1 MPVAT
6 KPQPTSSDSSA
17 ATASSEAHVSLEK
30 AGVRYTLLTEE
41 QRSLK
46 GRVLNVLGSHDP
58 ATDFWAL
65 RNVNLDV
72 KPGEVVGLVGRNGSG
87 KSTLLRVMS
96 GILAP
101 TEGTA
106 KTSGV
111 VTPLLELGAAFNG
124 ELTGRENAYL
134 YGALL
139 KRSKEE
145 TAALIP
151 QIMAFSELG
160 PFFDVPVKSYSSGM
174 FARLAFAISTQG
186 KPEILLLDEVL
197 SVGDEHFQ
205 KKSFGRIQKLIEI
218 GTIVVIVAHASS
230 IIQNL
235 CTRAVLL
242 HGGNVMEDGQPSR
255 VLQSYSRLSPAAG

>member
-6 KPQPTSSDSSA
+6 KLQSPTSGSSVSNSSS
-17 ATASSEAHVSLEK
+17 TARVFLQK
-30 AGVRYTLLTEE
+30 AGVRYTLLTED

-46 GRVLNVLGSHDP
+46 GRVLNLLGSHDP
-58 ATDFWAL
+58 AADFWAL
-65 RNVNLDV
+65 RDVSLDV
-72 KPGEVVGLVGRNGSG
+72 QPGEVVGLVGRNGSG

-101 TEGTA
+101 TEGSAETN
-106 KTSGV
+106 GV

-145 TAALIP
+145 TDAMIP
-151 QIMAFSELG
+151 QVIAFSELG

-174 FARLAFAISTQG
+174 FARLAFAISTHG

-205 KKSFGRIQKLIEI
+205 KKSFGRIQKLIER
-218 GTIVVIVAHASS
+218 GTIVVIVSHAASV
-230 IIQNL
+230 IQNL

-242 HGGNVMEDGQPSR
+242 NGGSVMEDGQPAR
-255 VLQSYSRLSPAAG
+255 VLQSYSRLGVTAG